1 MTPEQLGYIAIAAAL
16 IGLVVR
22 LLKQDVAFLP
32 TVPSK
37 YRPAV
42 ALALGLVAG
51 VLEAAS
57 QGTPWK
63 QAILN
68 GLLAAGTAI
77 VGHGVLIDGL
87 RGGRELGQPKLVSPD
102 DAPTSPVL
110 PKDPPS
116 VPTILLFILGALF
129 IHHGIVGCSSTQK
142 AAAYTKDLAECEATS
157 TTCDEYVAC
166 RSAAAAAQGRK
177 FTGYCV
183 KDGGAE

>member
-1 MTPEQLGYIAIAAAL
+1 VIH
-16 IGLVVR
+16 
-22 LLKQDVAFLP
+22 
-32 TVPSK
+32 
-37 YRPAV
+37 
-42 ALALGLVAG
+42 
-51 VLEAAS
+51 LES
-57 QGTPWK
+57 DGR
-63 QAILN
+63 
-68 GLLAAGTAI
+68 
-77 VGHGVLIDGL
+77 VDGL